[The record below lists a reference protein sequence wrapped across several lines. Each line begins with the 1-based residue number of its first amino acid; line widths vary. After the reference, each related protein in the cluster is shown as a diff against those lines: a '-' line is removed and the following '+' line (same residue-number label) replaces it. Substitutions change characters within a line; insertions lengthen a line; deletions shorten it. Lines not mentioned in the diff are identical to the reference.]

1 MKIAFYVSTHMFYHF
16 SLVIVVIYEGVFVR
30 SYIHQNS
37 DEARKDTKALFTSP
51 SQPKIFPRSP
61 VTSKFWMHAWN
72 IKCR

>member
-37 DEARKDTKALFTSP
+37 DEARKDTKEML
-51 SQPKIFPRSP
+51 
-61 VTSKFWMHAWN
+61 N
-72 IKCR
+72 Y